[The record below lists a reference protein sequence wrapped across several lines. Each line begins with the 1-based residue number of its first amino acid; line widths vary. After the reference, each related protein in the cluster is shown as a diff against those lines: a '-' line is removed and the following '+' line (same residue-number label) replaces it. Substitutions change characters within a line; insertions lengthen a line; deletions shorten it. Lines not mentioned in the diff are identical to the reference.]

1 MRVRGNPGILCA
13 MHASIGILGAGRV
26 ARALTAVLRGRGQ
39 GVQLW
44 ARDPVAAK
52 SVNGALPVDLQA
64 MAAIPTVILCVA
76 DDAVTDVATQL
87 AAVGAQAGT
96 ALHTSGFLGADALA
110 PLTEAGRTCGWLHPL
125 ASISEASGVAVL
137 DGAPFC
143 VGGAPEASRVAHDL
157 ATTIGGRPFTLRDN
171 DGAKARYHGAAS
183 LLAGGTIAL
192 FDAAEQLF
200 AQDVEDQAAAHAL
213 LHLLDSVRAGLAAA
227 TPAEALTGPA
237 ARGDQSVIDGHLAA
251 MDADTAH
258 LYTALVARMRQLKA
272 R

>member
-1 MRVRGNPGILCA
+1 

-44 ARDPVAAK
+44 ARDAAAAK
-52 SVNGALPVDLQA
+52 SVKGALPVDLKVL
-64 MAAIPTVILCVA
+64 AAIPTVILCVA

-87 AAVGAQAGT
+87 AAAGAQSGT
-96 ALHTSGFLGADALA
+96 ALHTSGFLGADALV

-157 ATTIGGRPFTLRDN
+157 ALTIGGSPFALRDN
-171 DGAKARYHGAAS
+171 EGAKARYHGAAS

-200 AQDVEDQAAAHAL
+200 AEDVEDQAAAHAAL